1 MKMRFWYSLKPD
13 EVMGDKKYFTTSAR
27 FQFACGNGWLTVF
40 DPIDDLLMC
49 HDVVFLSQD
58 EADVEGYRVCWVFR
72 WLRTPQD
79 FFVETSGLRRTKEM
93 MKKYGDDIRVDDRYP
108 ERVRDI
114 LL

>member
-1 MKMRFWYSLKPD
+1 MY
-13 EVMGDKKYFTTSAR
+13 
-27 FQFACGNGWLTVF
+27 
-40 DPIDDLLMC
+40 
-49 HDVVFLSQD
+49 HDVVFLSED

-72 WLRTPQD
+72 WLSTPQD
-79 FFVETSGLRRTKEM
+79 FFVETSGLRRTMEM